1 MSCIVITVS
10 HGVSPLISQ
19 YIFEIDTVIIY
30 IESENCNQESSGN
43 FHKMTKIP
51 SAGVGICPW
60 KFVQFVSRSH
70 AFNFYVTE

>member
-1 MSCIVITVS
+1 MSDIMKTAS

-30 IESENCNQESSGN
+30 IESENYQSSGN
-43 FHKMTKIP
+43 FHKITRTP

-60 KFVQFVSRSH
+60 KFVQSVSRTH
-70 AFNFYVTE
+70 AFNFYVTK